1 MPSQVK
7 GTVVGYYHFFT
18 RETRTD
24 MQDLHEDIT
33 EILVTEQAIR
43 DKVVEL
49 GQQITEDYR
58 GKHLM
63 LLGTLK
69 GAVPFIADLARAIE
83 LPLEIDYMAIS
94 SYGNSTE
101 SSGVVR
107 ILKDLEGPINQKHVL
122 IVEDIV
128 DSGLT
133 LHYLMDVLRQRRP
146 LSLRV
151 CSLLDKGRERVKPVK
166 MDYTGFQIPDRFVVG
181 YGLDYAQR
189 YRNLPYIGILKPSV
203 YEEETE
209 YPQGQ
214 HRSQLE

>member
-1 MPSQVK
+1 M
-7 GTVVGYYHFFT
+7 
-18 RETRTD
+18 
-24 MQDLHEDIT
+24 HEDIK
-33 EILVTEQAIR
+33 EILISEADILN
-43 DKVVEL
+43 KVAEL
-49 GQQITEDYR
+49 GKQITEDYR
-58 GKHLM
+58 GKYLL

-69 GAVPFIADLARAIE
+69 GAVPFIADLARAID

-107 ILKDLEGPINQKHVL
+107 ILKDLEGPVQQKNVL

-128 DSGLT
+128 DSGQT

-146 LSLRV
+146 MSLRV
-151 CSLLDKGRERVKPVK
+151 CTLLDKGRERTKPVEL
-166 MDYTGFQIPDRFVVG
+166 DYTGFQIPDRFVVG

-203 YEEETE
+203 YEDETARPE
-209 YPQGQ
+209 TLHKSPAED
-214 HRSQLE
+214 H

>member
-1 MPSQVK
+1 
-7 GTVVGYYHFFT
+7 
-18 RETRTD
+18 
-24 MQDLHEDIT
+24 MQEDIE
-33 EILVTEQAIR
+33 EILLTSEIILAKVKELGKLITADYR
-43 DKVVEL
+43 DKNL
-49 GQQITEDYR
+49 
-58 GKHLM
+58 L

-83 LPLEIDYMAIS
+83 LPLEIDYMAVS

-107 ILKDLEGPINQKHVL
+107 ILKDLEGPVQQKNVL

-128 DSGLT
+128 DSGQT

-146 LSLRV
+146 MSLRV
-151 CSLLDKGRERVKPVK
+151 CTLLDKGRERVKPVEL
-166 MDYTGFQIPDRFVVG
+166 DYTGFQIPDRFVVG

-203 YEEETE
+203 YEDETARPE
-209 YPQGQ
+209 TLHKSPAED
-214 HRSQLE
+214 H

>member
-1 MPSQVK
+1 MH
-7 GTVVGYYHFFT
+7 G
-18 RETRTD
+18 
-24 MQDLHEDIT
+24 DIQ
-33 EILVTEQAIR
+33 EILLTSEKIQA
-43 DKVVEL
+43 KVIEL
-49 GQQITEDYR
+49 GEQLTTDYQ
-58 GKHLM
+58 GKNLL

-69 GAVPFIADLARAIE
+69 GAVPFIADLARAIN

-94 SYGNSTE
+94 SYGNSTQ

-107 ILKDLEGPINQKHVL
+107 ILKDLEGPVQNKHVL

-133 LHYLMDVLRQRRP
+133 LHYLMDVLRQRKP

-151 CSLLDKGRERVKPVK
+151 CALLYKLRERVKPVEL
-166 MDYTGFQIPDRFVVG
+166 DYTGFRIPNQFVVG

-203 YEEETE
+203 YQDELQEPQRQHQSRVEE
-209 YPQGQ
+209 G
-214 HRSQLE
+214 

>member
-1 MPSQVK
+1 M
-7 GTVVGYYHFFT
+7 
-18 RETRTD
+18 
-24 MQDLHEDIT
+24 HEDIAEVLLSS
-33 EILVTEQAIR
+33 EIILA
-43 DKVVEL
+43 KVKEL
-49 GQQITEDYR
+49 GKLITAHYQD
-58 GKHLM
+58 KNLL

-69 GAVPFIADLARAIE
+69 GAVPFIADLARAID

-107 ILKDLEGPINQKHVL
+107 ILKDLEGPVQQKNVL

-128 DSGLT
+128 DSGQT

-146 LSLRV
+146 MSLRV
-151 CSLLDKGRERVKPVK
+151 CTLLDKGRERVKPVEL
-166 MDYTGFQIPDRFVVG
+166 DYTGFQIPDRFVVG

-203 YEEETE
+203 YEDQTARPETLHKSPAE
-209 YPQGQ
+209 D
-214 HRSQLE
+214 H

>member
-1 MPSQVK
+1 MH
-7 GTVVGYYHFFT
+7 G
-18 RETRTD
+18 
-24 MQDLHEDIT
+24 DIE
-33 EILVTEQAIR
+33 EILLTSEKIQA
-43 DKVVEL
+43 KVIEL
-49 GQQITEDYR
+49 GEQLTTDYQD
-58 GKHLM
+58 KNLL

-69 GAVPFIADLARAIE
+69 GAVPFIADLARAIN

-94 SYGNSTE
+94 SYGNSTQ

-107 ILKDLEGPINQKHVL
+107 ILKDLEGPVQNKHVL

-133 LHYLMDVLRQRRP
+133 LHYLMDVLRQRKP

-151 CSLLDKGRERVKPVK
+151 CALLDKLRERVKPVEL
-166 MDYTGFQIPDRFVVG
+166 DYTGFRIPNQFVVG

-203 YEEETE
+203 YQDELQEPQKHHQSPVEE
-209 YPQGQ
+209 G
-214 HRSQLE
+214 

>member
-1 MPSQVK
+1 ML
-7 GTVVGYYHFFT
+7 FL
-18 RETRTD
+18 REVNMRG
-24 MQDLHEDIT
+24 DIQ
-33 EILVTEQAIR
+33 EILLTSEKIQA
-43 DKVVEL
+43 KVIEL
-49 GQQITEDYR
+49 GEQITTDYQD
-58 GKHLM
+58 KILL

-69 GAVPFIADLARAIE
+69 GAVPFIADLARAIN

-94 SYGNSTE
+94 SYGNSTQ

-107 ILKDLEGPINQKHVL
+107 ILKDLEGPVQNKHVL

-133 LHYLMDVLRQRRP
+133 LHYLMDVLRQRKP

-151 CSLLDKGRERVKPVK
+151 CALLDKLRERVKPVEL
-166 MDYTGFQIPDRFVVG
+166 DYTGFRIPNQFVVG

-203 YEEETE
+203 YQDELQEPQKHHQSPVEE
-209 YPQGQ
+209 G
-214 HRSQLE
+214 